1 MAFHCI
7 RCKNELDKSFKA
19 CPKCG
24 EPVTEFLRDH
34 LEQPL
39 DGKYEILERL
49 GAGGMG
55 EVYKVRHTYLG
66 STRVIKVVHPLISD
80 NTDARDRFLRE
91 ARASTKIQHPNV
103 ATLHDFSGLPNG
115 AHYMVWEFIDG
126 ENLAQ
131 RLRARHTLPP
141 RQAVKIVIQALRGLE
156 AIHRAGIIHRDISP
170 ENLMITHEDETVKII
185 DLGVAKVEDSFEV
198 AATATGIF
206 VGKLRYASP
215 EQLGF
220 LPEGEK
226 IDARADLYSLA
237 MVLYEMLTGRPPY
250 EAKSPHEYFLLHARE
265 QTERRTIVLP
275 ADLPGGAALQAVMAK
290 ALASDRRERYSSA
303 REFATALEEVERNLP
318 DARDMPTMAVPLDGH
333 ATMRFATPLPASSQ
347 VDTLH
352 RETVRETVRT
362 SSPARPAAPTPPPMP
377 QTAAPTV
384 LTPLPSAAPGPAAAP
399 PPPPYVSTQTRMRQ
413 GINPIWIIAGILLL
427 IGAAVAAAVAFW
439 PMKDRGPIVKT
450 ADATTTTA
458 NAAPPPSQVA
468 QSSVNVIPEPAP
480 ATTTTTAPPP
490 LTATTA
496 TVAPVTTNTAPVLSQ
511 PVTTTTAI
519 VAPPPQ
525 PVTPPVKRP
534 QPVRPAPVQE
544 PPAAEPEPEPEP
556 VRPRPAT
563 SAASVTPAAGVYID
577 GGGDD
582 TANERAME
590 VLRKEMRGV
599 TEVELR
605 GDMYNWLQR
614 TVRNTGL
621 SIAETADVVINF
633 EGKFEQLGRGRKRR
647 AARVTVTKHGKPIF
661 RYVLPEEV
669 YRVGDAP
676 PEAFARVLS
685 DAVE

>member
-7 RCKNELDKSFKA
+7 RCKNELDKSYKA

-24 EPVTEFLRDH
+24 EPVTEFLRQH

-66 STRVIKVVHPLISD
+66 STRVIKVVHPQISD
-80 NTDARDRFLRE
+80 SADAKDRFLRE
-91 ARASTKIQHPNV
+91 ARASTKVQHPNV
-103 ATLHDFSGLPNG
+103 ATLHDFSGLPDG

-131 RLRARHTLPP
+131 RIRARGTIPP
-141 RQAVKIVIQALRGLE
+141 RQAVRIAIQALRGLD

-185 DLGVAKVEDSFEV
+185 DLGVAKVEDSLEG
-198 AATATGIF
+198 AGTATGIF
-206 VGKLRYASP
+206 VGKLRYAAP

-226 IDARADLYSLA
+226 IDARADLYALA

-265 QTERRTIVLP
+265 QTQPRVIELP
-275 ADLPGGAALQAVMAK
+275 QTLPGGATLQAVMQR
-290 ALASDRRERYSSA
+290 ALASDRKERYTSA
-303 REFATALEEVERNLP
+303 REFAAALEEVERTLP
-318 DARDMPTMAVPLDGH
+318 DPRDMPTMAVPLDGD
-333 ATMRFATPLPASSQ
+333 ATMRFTPAPAPLVPSQ

-352 RETVRETVRT
+352 RETVRTA
-362 SSPARPAAPTPPPMP
+362 SPASQAAATAMTPLPAAPQAGAP
-377 QTAAPTV
+377 PTV
-384 LTPLPSAAPGPAAAP
+384 LTPLPSSIPSHMP
-399 PPPPYVSTQTRMRQ
+399 PPPPPPMAAAPAKMRK
-413 GINPIWIIAGILLL
+413 GISPVWIIAIVFLF
-427 IGAAVAAAVAFW
+427 IGAMVAAAVVFW
-439 PMKDRGPIVKT
+439 PKKDRPPIVQLPGT
-450 ADATTTTA
+450 TTTSTTTPPAQVAEASVNVVPEGTVTTPTPATTTIAPPPVTTTTA
-458 NAAPPPSQVA
+458 
-468 QSSVNVIPEPAP
+468 E
-480 ATTTTTAPPP
+480 
-490 LTATTA
+490 
-496 TVAPVTTNTAPVLSQ
+496 PVLSQ
-511 PVTTTTAI
+511 PVTTTT
-519 VAPPPQ
+519 VAPPPAVE
-525 PVTPPVKRP
+525 PTPTPIKRPEVKPKPAPPV
-534 QPVRPAPVQE
+534 ATE
-544 PPAAEPEPEPEP
+544 PEEEPEPAPP
-556 VRPRPAT
+556 VRTPQSSGP
-563 SAASVTPAAGVYID
+563 VTPAAGTYVD
-577 GGGDD
+577 GGDD
-582 TANERAME
+582 EDGNERALD

-599 TEVELR
+599 REVELR
-605 GDMYNWLQR
+605 GDMYNWVQR

-621 SIAETADVVINF
+621 SIVDSAEVIIDF
-633 EGKFEQLGRGRKRR
+633 QGTYEQLGRGRKKRS
-647 AARVTVTKHGKPIF
+647 ARVTVTKRGKPIF